1 MEAVGVPSKLTGQLG
16 CEIVN
21 APVKFSCDAVKVTVA
36 GDPIPGESN
45 VELGIRTTGPRPGV
59 GDGVGVAP
67 IGVGVGA
74 APLGVGD
81 GVGLGPSALI
91 TMAIGSAADLP
102 PPPKTVTVQKR
113 LAAAI

>member
-1 MEAVGVPSKLTGQLG
+1 MIVSPEMEAVGVPSKLTGQLG

-36 GDPIPGESN
+36 GAPIPGESN
-45 VELGIRTTGPRPGV
+45 VELGFKTTGPRAGV
-59 GDGVGVAP
+59 GDAVGVGV
-67 IGVGVGA
+67 

-91 TMAIGSAADLP
+91 TMAIDSVAVLP
-102 PPPKTVTVQKR
+102 PPPRTVTVQKR
-113 LAAAI
+113 LTAAI